1 MAEAVPAAQR
11 FIAPVGLELKPKP
24 LSAPQT
30 PLAKQAEVVHPVVQT
45 DPKAPERLPELHEN
59 VALPTEGEAPTTVR
73 LLPSAIVVLPAAVH
87 VFAPTVHTTVPGR
100 THDVEALVVA
110 MAFWEFCVP
119 LELPQFWKIKAPPM
133 ATAATAKMTRLRV
146 LNIFFIMIYFSPITV
161 L

>member
-1 MAEAVPAAQR
+1 VQGGTSDALEVVPPPDVVPTEAAHETEDPPLLPEQVQVQGPLPEMAEAVPAAQR

-110 MAFWEFCVP
+110 MAF
-119 LELPQFWKIKAPPM
+119 
-133 ATAATAKMTRLRV
+133 
-146 LNIFFIMIYFSPITV
+146 
-161 L
+161 